1 MRCNPR
7 RLYRKEFFPFSLLP
21 FSFTHTLVCECA
33 RNVIEQVLE
42 DVDYLRLCMMG
53 LARIQMPMN
62 MPPHYRAKEEHT
74 YTNPR
79 RSFKRIHSSDN
90 YETSLNICI
99 NLCLLLMETILLRTL
114 NSEYSS
120 LGTKLK
126 GLIAKRFK
134 VDSHEILILLTYHS

>member
-62 MPPHYRAKEEHT
+62 MPPHYRAKEEHSLRIQT
-74 YTNPR
+74 PGEALKESIHLTTK
-79 RSFKRIHSSDN
+79 KRH
-90 YETSLNICI
+90 
-99 NLCLLLMETILLRTL
+99 
-114 NSEYSS
+114 
-120 LGTKLK
+120 
-126 GLIAKRFK
+126 
-134 VDSHEILILLTYHS
+134 LTFVSIYVCYLWRLFYYVL